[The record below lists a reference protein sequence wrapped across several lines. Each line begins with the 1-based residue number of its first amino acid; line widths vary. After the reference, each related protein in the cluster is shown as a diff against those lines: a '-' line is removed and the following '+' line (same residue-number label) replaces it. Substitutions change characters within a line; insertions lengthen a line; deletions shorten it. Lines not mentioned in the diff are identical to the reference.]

1 VGALERARAEV
12 EAGRLWKARDRLE
25 GYLGTDAHGQDVLA
39 LLADVCVRMGD
50 LPAAG
55 KYLYLTESWGGGDG
69 VVREAFE
76 ERCGR
81 SAVQM
86 LRALPAK
93 PPLDGYPPDVAAR
106 LDRLIGGAREEGY
119 LWGRK
124 VEELGGPP
132 RSSLVLKE
140 RAVVAALA
148 LFTVGI
154 WILGVVF
161 LLQLVL

>member
-1 VGALERARAEV
+1 MRAQRRPDAARAPG
-12 EAGRLWKARDRLE
+12 EAA
-25 GYLGTDAHGQDVLA
+25 
-39 LLADVCVRMGD
+39 
-50 LPAAG
+50 
-55 KYLYLTESWGGGDG
+55 
-69 VVREAFE
+69 
-76 ERCGR
+76 
-81 SAVQM
+81 
-86 LRALPAK
+86 
-93 PPLDGYPPDVAAR
+93 
-106 LDRLIGGAREEGY
+106 AREEGY